1 MRMAALVRNWWMMAA
16 RGVFAM
22 AFGAVLSLWPS
33 VTLPVVVVLFAAYA
47 VLDGAWAIGAAVWAA
62 ERGRRWDAWPVALE
76 GLTSLAIGGV
86 ALVSPSVPRQLIHV
100 VAFWGLVTGGLELL
114 TALAVPRHRALH
126 WIMGTA
132 AAASLFLAALVMLVP
147 LADAAS
153 GVALIA
159 AYAIISGVLMISA
172 AVRFRDAHT
181 TAVTMERRAVISSR
195 PNPVRRSS

>member
-62 ERGRRWDAWPVALE
+62 ERGRRWDAWPVALY
-76 GLTSLAIGGV
+76 
-86 ALVSPSVPRQLIHV
+86 V

>member
-22 AFGAVLSLWPS
+22 AFGAVLSLWPG

-47 VLDGAWAIGAAVWAA
+47 MLDGAWAIGAAVWAA
-62 ERGRRWDAWPVALE
+62 ERGRRWDTWPVALE
-76 GLTSLAIGGV
+76 GIASLAIGGV
-86 ALVSPSVPRQLIHV
+86 ALVSPSVPRQLIYV
-100 VAFWGLVTGGLELL
+100 VAFWGLATGGLELL

-132 AAASLFLAALVMLVP
+132 AASSLFLGALIMLVP

-153 GVALIA
+153 GIALIA

-181 TAVTMERRAVISSR
+181 TAATTDRRAVISSR
-195 PNPVRRSS
+195 RSPVHR